1 MVVPLLDIVRGE
13 VPRAIGVDGLA
24 VSTHDSINILGTTRT
39 ALDLEDTHTS
49 IEHLI
54 EEVDRLQVLGRHDV
68 LVVDLQLDTRLLI
81 LDLVGAAA
89 DLRAR
94 ATVSAL
100 TLLVQAEVA
109 LTRDGHTEGAV
120 GEHLD
125 TDGLTSRA
133 DDGLLYDRL
142 MDGSDLVHIQLTCQ
156 DHDVGKLC
164 VEAQRLDVGDIELG
178 GEVDFDTDT
187 TRVEHGCDVGSDD
200 SRHVGS
206 LRRVDDLTHER
217 KVFVVDDRID
227 GKIALDV
234 MLTADRRDLIE
245 VFGGEVIRTLRAHV
259 EAFDT
264 EVYGVSTRV
273 DSRHERLIGAHGGHD
288 FVIFPVHL

>member
-1 MVVPLLDIVRGE
+1 M
-13 VPRAIGVDGLA
+13 
-24 VSTHDSINILGTTRT
+24 
-39 ALDLEDTHTS
+39 
-49 IEHLI
+49 
-54 EEVDRLQVLGRHDV
+54 DRLQILGRHDV
-68 LVVDLQLDTRLLI
+68 LVVDLKLDARLLI

-109 LTRDGHTEGAV
+109 LTRDGHTEGAM

-125 TDGLTSRA
+125 TDGLTSRT
-133 DDGLLYDRL
+133 DDGLLDDRL
-142 MDGSDLVHIQLTCQ
+142 MDGSDLIHIQLTCQ
-156 DHDVGKLC
+156 DHDVGELC

-187 TRVEHGCDVGSDD
+187 TCVEHRGDVGSDD
-200 SRHVGS
+200 SRDVS
-206 LRRVDDLTHER
+206 ILRRVDDLAHEL

-227 GKIALDV
+227 GEIALDI

>member
-1 MVVPLLDIVRGE
+1 MVVPLLDVVRGE
-13 VPRAIGVDGLA
+13 VPRAIGIDGLA
-24 VSTHDSINILGTTRT
+24 VSTHDSINVLGTTRT
-39 ALDLEDTHTS
+39 ALDLEDAHTS

-54 EEVDRLQVLGRHDV
+54 EEVDRLQILRRHDV
-68 LVVDLQLDTRLLI
+68 LVVDLKLDARLLI
-81 LDLVGAAA
+81 LHLVGAAA
-89 DLRAR
+89 DLRAG

-109 LTRDGHTEGAV
+109 LTRDGHTEGAM

-133 DDGLLYDRL
+133 DDGLFDDRL

-156 DHDVGKLC
+156 DHDVSELR

-187 TRVEHGCDVGSDD
+187 TRVEHGRDVGSND
-200 SRHVGS
+200 SRDVGS
-206 LRRVDDLTHER
+206 LRRVDDLTHEC

-227 GKIALDV
+227 GEIALDV
-234 MLTADRRDLIE
+234 VLAADRRDLME
-245 VFGGEVIRTLRAHV
+245 VFGGEVIRTL
-259 EAFDT
+259 
-264 EVYGVSTRV
+264 
-273 DSRHERLIGAHGGHD
+273 
-288 FVIFPVHL
+288 